1 MNNFSKISNSEGLLK
16 VYTNESEV
24 AKKLREK
31 LKKMAENRGI
41 EVKDKKIEDKVKLDG
56 NNKR

>member
-41 EVKDKKIEDKVKLDG
+41 EVKDKKIEDKVKRDG
-56 NNKR
+56 TNKR